1 MFNSSR
7 ENIVEGL
14 AEIQWT
20 AYEVFGI
27 DSYPNGNIGVIW
39 EVEGWMRD
47 QIRKCAFL
55 DMIDEEA
62 IEMADEEYNAHWVA
76 DIAREECL

>member
-7 ENIVEGL
+7 ENIAEGL
-14 AEIQWT
+14 AEIQET

-27 DSYPNGNIGVIW
+27 NSYPDGNVEVIW

-62 IEMADEEYNAHWVA
+62 IEMADEELGAHWVA
-76 DIAREECL
+76 DIAKEEIS

>member
-7 ENIVEGL
+7 ENIAEGL
-14 AEIQWT
+14 AEIQET

-27 DSYPNGNIGVIW
+27 DSYPSGNVVVIW
-39 EVEGWMRD
+39 EVEVWMRD
-47 QIRKCAFL
+47 QIRKCSFL

-62 IEMADEEYNAHWVA
+62 IEMADEELGAHWVA
-76 DIAREECL
+76 DIAREEIL